1 MPAQRRMNLVLQHRS
16 MRTQRKPRPHEP
28 AQIAQFRRR
37 NPDFR
42 KCSVTTK
49 NSQPLASSLSVLFL
63 PPMRRLASSGFTSRA
78 SRPAASSSSRNQYQP
93 PLASTATGV
102 RVQVC
107 PNNHAIRVFHGLPAL
122 VAPPALSHP
131 HLRKRSSAH
140 VRRIRYTFS
149 LLQYLLL
156 CSPHLGRFSPKT
168 AGVTAALSCD
178 HTLARKNL
186 HRR

>member
-1 MPAQRRMNLVLQHRS
+1 MSPRRSRS
-16 MRTQRKPRPHEP
+16 SAGGIQTSG
-28 AQIAQFRRR
+28 
-37 NPDFR
+37 

-49 NSQPLASSLSVLFL
+49 NSQPPGIQFVRLVLAAHAAL
-63 PPMRRLASSGFTSRA
+63 GFQRIHQPGIQPSRFQFIHKPV
-78 SRPAASSSSRNQYQP
+78 PAAAGFHGHRRP
-93 PLASTATGV
+93 GFKC
-102 RVQVC
+102 C

-156 CSPHLGRFSPKT
+156 CLPHLGRFSPKT
-168 AGVTAALSCD
+168 AGVTAALSYD
-178 HTLARKNL
+178 PSKTPDF
-186 HRR
+186 